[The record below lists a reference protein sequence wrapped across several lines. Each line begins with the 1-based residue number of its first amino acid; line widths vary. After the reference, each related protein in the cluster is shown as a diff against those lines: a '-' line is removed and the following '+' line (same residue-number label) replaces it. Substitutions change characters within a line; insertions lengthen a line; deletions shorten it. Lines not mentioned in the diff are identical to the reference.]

1 LIVSHEDHSLCL
13 CNAWGIV
20 AFAIAAGVIGGLSSG
35 LLAVIKGALT
45 SVKFQEFKKARVRFF
60 RQSRR
65 YLKALR
71 SLLADNFPILGA
83 S

>member
-1 LIVSHEDHSLCL
+1 MQVFWSDKVEL
-13 CNAWGIV
+13 
-20 AFAIAAGVIGGLSSG
+20 
-35 LLAVIKGALT
+35 KKKALYNRCYE
-45 SVKFQEFKKARVRFF
+45 KFQDFKKACVRFF

>member
-1 LIVSHEDHSLCL
+1 MHE
-13 CNAWGIV
+13 
-20 AFAIAAGVIGGLSSG
+20 
-35 LLAVIKGALT
+35 
-45 SVKFQEFKKARVRFF
+45 KFQDFKKACVRFF